1 MLTSKHFLR
10 GSGTKIHKYSSS
22 KGQIQTKKELNTV
35 YLLKAK
41 RTANSV
47 NKKALSTRQSRRS
60 RFQTNA
66 NFDFFLTCRN
76 FYLSCLLSLESKN
89 KNQSWLSTKNCVN
102 LNMWRNS
109 CGGDRETENR
119 LDFWQKSYSCNLSD
133 SADEILPNTNTNTNT

>member
-1 MLTSKHFLR
+1 MLTRKHFPR
-10 GSGTKIHKYSSS
+10 GSGTQIHKYSSS
-22 KGQIQTKKELNTV
+22 KGQIQTKKKQILF

-47 NKKALSTRQSRRS
+47 NKKALSVARGFKQTPTLISSQLVVISICS
-60 RFQTNA
+60 WSVKTKIKVGFQLN
-66 NFDFFLTCRN
+66 
-76 FYLSCLLSLESKN
+76 Y
-89 KNQSWLSTKNCVN
+89 VN

-133 SADEILPNTNTNTNT
+133 SADEILPNTNTNTNI